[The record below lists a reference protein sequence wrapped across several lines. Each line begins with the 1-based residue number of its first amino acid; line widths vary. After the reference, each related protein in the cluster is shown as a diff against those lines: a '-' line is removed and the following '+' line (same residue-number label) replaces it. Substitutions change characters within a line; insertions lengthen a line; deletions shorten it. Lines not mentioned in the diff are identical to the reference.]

1 MLSTNYTMRRK
12 RRTLSIK
19 SQMRNSNINQSNTI
33 SLTLNQSMLMS
44 FSVTLTTKVLHNGW
58 MVSYPIFSR
67 ESVKSLEN
75 KE

>member
-12 RRTLSIK
+12 RRTSSIK

-33 SLTLNQSMLMS
+33 SSTLNQSTLMS
-44 FSVTLTTKVLHNGW
+44 FSVTLMTKVLHNGW

-67 ESVKSLEN
+67 ESVKSTEN

>member
-1 MLSTNYTMRRK
+1 MRRK
-12 RRTLSIK
+12 RRTSSIK

-33 SLTLNQSMLMS
+33 SSTLNQSTLMS
-44 FSVTLTTKVLHNGW
+44 FSVTLMTKVLHNGW

-67 ESVKSLEN
+67 ESVKSTEN

>member
-1 MLSTNYTMRRK
+1 MLSTNYTTRRK
-12 RRTLSIK
+12 KRTSSIK

-44 FSVTLTTKVLHNGW
+44 FSVTLMTKVLHNGW